1 MNETTYKV
9 FITEDDLMYRKMLS
23 YLFRSDTNIQFE
35 VFEDGQ
41 SCLDNLALSPDLI
54 LLDYTLPDYTGEEM
68 LKELKSRNPDLIV
81 IILSGIDDV
90 SLVNQLLELGAYDF
104 ISKDK
109 FAKTR
114 ILNSIKHLKELIKLK
129 KAVG

>member
-1 MNETTYKV
+1 MDETTFRV

-23 YLFRSDTNIQFE
+23 YLFKTDTSIQLEIFE
-35 VFEDGQ
+35 NGQ
-41 SCLDNLALSPDLI
+41 SCLDNLARSPDLI

-68 LKELKSRNPDLIV
+68 LSALKSRNPNAIV

-90 SLVNQLLELGAYDF
+90 NLVNQLLEMGAYDF
-104 ISKDK
+104 IQKDK

-114 ILNSIKHLKELIKLK
+114 ILNSIKHLKELINLK
-129 KAVG
+129 KVMG